1 MKVKVNIKGEYY
13 VSEVL
18 SEDEYEY
25 LIEYDGDWVW
35 FLKTECE
42 IIC

>member
-1 MKVKVNIKGEYY
+1 MKVKINIKGEYY
-13 VSEVL
+13 IFEVL
-18 SEDEYEY
+18 AEDEYAY

-35 FLKTECE
+35 FLKKECD